1 MRKRSI
7 FAILALTLV
16 WIILMD
22 EVSWQN
28 VAIGL
33 MVGMVSLR
41 VNTIYISIKEIKN
54 VNFIK
59 LAWFFIWLFGRMIAG
74 TFSLIK
80 QILLGA
86 KWGIVKERIEIN
98 NEFLCSVLA
107 LSITLIPGT
116 VYLRFDGAEISFLG
130 MENKKTPGFPT
141 AVNDLRSIERKLL
154 KMQTNIKDE

>member
-7 FAILALTLV
+7 FALLALTLM
-16 WIILMD
+16 WIVLMS

-33 MVGMVSLR
+33 LVGMISLR
-41 VNTIYISIKEIKN
+41 VNTVFLNAKEIKD

-59 LAWFFIWLFGRMIAG
+59 LVWFFIWLFGKMIAG

-80 QILLGA
+80 QIFLGA
-86 KWGIVKERIEIN
+86 KWVVVKERLEIN

-107 LSITLIPGT
+107 LSITLIPST
-116 VYLRFDGAEISFLG
+116 VYLRFDGAEICFLG
-130 MENKKTPGFPT
+130 MENKNTSGFPT